1 MFMGKIKPIN
11 FFKNL
16 ENKILTGI
24 CHFRDWV
31 ARTGP
36 PGLYIRVQG
45 SLPPHKVGLMP
56 ENDNNLIG
64 YCYELRGK
72 SRKIYIFMIFR

>member
-1 MFMGKIKPIN
+1 MFRDKIKPFK

-16 ENKILTGI
+16 ENKIKFSPVFVTLETKSI
-24 CHFRDWV
+24 
-31 ARTGP
+31 AGP

-45 SLPPHKVGLMP
+45 SLLPHKVGLMP

-72 SRKIYIFMIFR
+72 SRKIYIFYDF